1 MNFKELLKDLRDTA
15 QSLKDFIMQVADRKI
30 LRAAILHFILTL
42 FTDELVFEYGGV
54 SLFYIIRIKIIFLI
68 ILTVIWHFIGYLIK
82 NYSKSENIRNFI
94 KFSGIYFGIMM
105 LFQLALWPFIV
116 GNQMYYGYLADA
128 VYLTDYAVFQGVFIK
143 YFRIYSLMLV
153 PNIAGITIV
162 QIFVISSIIG
172 YVMQQIKKYFNL
184 GKSVYFFYIPF
195 LFPLILQYN
204 LHIEKDIIYSY
215 FVLFLIA
222 NLLFLKFEINSRKLN
237 LNIFFIALSSALV
250 AAVRP
255 GGIIFFIA
263 TPVMLYLLY
272 YKSLNFN
279 KMLMYF
285 ICSILMSVIFI
296 PNIVSTV
303 LLNRNGSSYGN
314 VYILND
320 TFKILLN
327 KAVDDQNEDILEEFE
342 SDTNLKIKKLLSKK
356 TELNDGFFTNLPKR
370 DKNKFQIISQKL
382 IAEYFDEYVKHKFK
396 KLYYGQVII
405 NLNSNPHNIAEYDN
419 YAHKSYEKIKNRI
432 VQISPAVYSRVIDFF
447 KAYNENMSINH
458 YILKSFI
465 FIYSVIF
472 VISILLG
479 VRKIFIIACYM
490 IFHIVYITLIVPYP
504 GFRFYFPCFIVG
516 HFLIIYLIF
525 YFIGNKNIFK
535 I

>member
-1 MNFKELLKDLRDTA
+1 MNNILLKDLY
-15 QSLKDFIMQVADRKI
+15 
-30 LRAAILHFILTL
+30 AILIELNKCFMQRFSIKYLITAFIHFLLTFYTDNLIFQYQDTNLLTL
-42 FTDELVFEYGGV
+42 
-54 SLFYIIRIKIIFLI
+54 IRIKIIFLI
-68 ILTVIWHFIGYLIK
+68 ILIFLWQFIGFIIR

-116 GNQMYYGYLADA
+116 GNQMYYGYFADA
-128 VYLTDYAVFQGVFIK
+128 VYLTDYAVFQGIFVR

-356 TELNDGFFTNLPKR
+356 TQLSDRFFTNLTRK
-370 DKNKFQIISQKL
+370 DKNKFKIITHKL
-382 IAEYFDEYVKHKFK
+382 VSEYFEEYVQYKFAR
-396 KLYYGQVII
+396 LFNGSII
-405 NLNSNPHNIAEYDN
+405 IDLNPNPHDIVRYDN
-419 YAHKSYEKIKNRI
+419 YAYESYEKIKKRI
-432 VQISPAVYSRVIDFF
+432 IQIRPAIYSRIINFF
-447 KAYNENMSINH
+447 KANNAHISDNH

-465 FIYSVIF
+465 FIYTVIF
-472 VISILLG
+472 VISILFG
-479 VRKIFIIACYM
+479 MRKIFIIVGCM
-490 IFHIVYITLIVPYP
+490 IFYIVYITLIVPYP

>member
-1 MNFKELLKDLRDTA
+1 MNNVLLKDLCDISKELNKYFIQRFSIKYLIMAFIHFLLTFYTDNLIFQYQDTN
-15 QSLKDFIMQVADRKI
+15 L
-30 LRAAILHFILTL
+30 LTL
-42 FTDELVFEYGGV
+42 
-54 SLFYIIRIKIIFLI
+54 IRIKTIFLI
-68 ILTVIWHFIGYLIK
+68 ILIFLWQFIGFIIR
-82 NYSKSENIRNFI
+82 NYSKSDNIKVFI
-94 KFSGIYFGIMM
+94 KFSGAYFGVML

-116 GNQMYYGYLADA
+116 GNQMYYGYFADT
-128 VYLTDYAVFQGVFIK
+128 VYLTDYAVFQGIFVR

-162 QIFVISSIIG
+162 QIFFISLIIG
-172 YVMQQIKKYFNL
+172 YVMHQMKKYFNI

-195 LFPLILQYN
+195 LFPLVLQYN

-215 FVLFLIA
+215 FILFLIS

-250 AAVRP
+250 TAIRP

-263 TPVMLYLLY
+263 TPALLYLLY

-285 ICSILMSVIFI
+285 IFSILMSLIFV
-296 PNIVSTV
+296 PNVVSTV

-356 TELNDGFFTNLPKR
+356 NAIKR
-370 DKNKFQIISQKL
+370 PIF
-382 IAEYFDEYVKHKFK
+382 Y
-396 KLYYGQVII
+396 
-405 NLNSNPHNIAEYDN
+405 
-419 YAHKSYEKIKNRI
+419 KSYSKR
-432 VQISPAVYSRVIDFF
+432 
-447 KAYNENMSINH
+447 
-458 YILKSFI
+458 
-465 FIYSVIF
+465 
-472 VISILLG
+472 
-479 VRKIFIIACYM
+479 
-490 IFHIVYITLIVPYP
+490 
-504 GFRFYFPCFIVG
+504 
-516 HFLIIYLIF
+516 
-525 YFIGNKNIFK
+525 
-535 I
+535 

>member
-1 MNFKELLKDLRDTA
+1 MNNILLQDLYAVFRELNKY
-15 QSLKDFIMQVADRKI
+15 FIRMFSIKYFAVSVF
-30 LRAAILHFILTL
+30 HFILT
-42 FTDELVFEYGGV
+42 FYTDGLIFVYQNLDAPVF
-54 SLFYIIRIKIIFLI
+54 IRIKIIFLI
-68 ILTVIWHFIGYLIK
+68 ILIFLWQFIGFIIR
-82 NYSKSENIRNFI
+82 NYSKSENIRGFI
-94 KFSGIYFGIMM
+94 KFSGIYFAVMM

-195 LFPLILQYN
+195 LFPLMLQYN
-204 LHIEKDIIYSY
+204 LNIEKDIIYSY

-222 NLLFLKFEINSRKLN
+222 NLLFLKFETNSQRLN

-263 TPVMLYLLY
+263 TPALLYLLY
-272 YKSLNFN
+272 YKSFNFG
-279 KMLMYF
+279 KILMYF
-285 ICSILMSVIFI
+285 ILSILLSVIFV
-296 PNIVSTV
+296 PNVVSTV
-303 LLNRNGSSYGN
+303 LLNKNGASYGN

-320 TFKILLN
+320 TFKVLLN
-327 KAVDDQNEDILEEFE
+327 EAVDDQNENILEEFE
-342 SDTNLKIKKLLSKK
+342 SDTNFKIKRILSKK

-504 GFRFYFPCFIVG
+504 GFRFYFPCYITGYLFI
-516 HFLIIYLIF
+516 FYLIF
-525 YFIGNKNIFK
+525 YFIRRGHINEY
-535 I
+535 